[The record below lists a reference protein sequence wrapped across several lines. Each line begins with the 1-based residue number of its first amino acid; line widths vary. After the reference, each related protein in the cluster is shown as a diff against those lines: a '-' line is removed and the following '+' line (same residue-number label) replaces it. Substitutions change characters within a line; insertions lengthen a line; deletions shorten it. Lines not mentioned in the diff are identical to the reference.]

1 VNPPDSDHQVTPW
14 LAWSDATSHLT
25 ENIDW
30 PIAKKAGLKKNV
42 SHLVTLRTALYFF
55 MWKEWYP
62 WGHYIHIS
70 GKLKTAHDLLI
81 KKEFGHL
88 FPSEVV
94 IIIFSF
100 FI

>member
-1 VNPPDSDHQVTPW
+1 V
-14 LAWSDATSHLT
+14 
-25 ENIDW
+25 
-30 PIAKKAGLKKNV
+30 GLKKNI

-62 WGHYIHIS
+62 WGHYIQIID
-70 GKLKTAHDLLI
+70 KLKNAHDLLI

-88 FPSEVV
+88 FPPEEVV
-94 IIIFSF
+94 IVIFSF